1 MSKRLVLFD
10 TKMKMEVEVDPLSE
24 LLAGNNIFG
33 KIKPTDLEE
42 LKEKSSLVKLK
53 KGEFLCHQG
62 YKWSKVILVKNGELS
77 WTLLSVAGKEKI
89 LFTIRKGE
97 DFWTHSFLDGKPMPA
112 SLKVIKDSE
121 VFLWSDEVIL
131 PIMYRNPEAIWAL
144 NARLVGIMRRAREII
159 YGLAFQP
166 VASRLARL
174 FLERFLTEDEHAVER
189 DLTLSQIA
197 GIISSSPQVVCKLMY
212 QFHEDGLLEISRATI
227 KLQDIETLRKLS
239 EAS

>member
-1 MSKRLVLFD
+1 MASLPDL
-10 TKMKMEVEVDPLSE
+10 LSS
-24 LLAGNNIFG
+24 NNIFA
-33 KIKPTDLEE
+33 KIRPPDLEE
-42 LKEKSSLVKLK
+42 LIERSNLVKLK
-53 KGEFLCHQG
+53 TGEFLCHQG
-62 YKWSKVILVKNGELS
+62 YKWSKVILVNNGELS

-112 SLKVIKDSE
+112 SLKAIKDSE
-121 VFLWSDEVIL
+121 IFLWSDEVIL

-174 FLERFLTEDEHAVER
+174 FLERFLTEDEQAVER
-189 DLTLSQIA
+189 DLTLGQIA

-227 KLQDIETLRKLS
+227 KLQDIETLKKLS